1 MATKIADDRPVRNP
15 DCLREEEFTT
25 EKGEKKLFVTYIG
38 SRHANTTFGV
48 VGANNDVVSIDV
60 KDESMPMGDQAA
72 FAVRD
77 QIKAKEAANIAQFV
91 QFDPNMLSRHA
102 SSNLNPMA
110 AVAEA
115 RTARLTAIASVLAQ
129 AVEMHFE
136 IPLARPVYPHNI
148 LTGMGEASHSDC
160 DSLG

>member
-1 MATKIADDRPVRNP
+1 
-15 DCLREEEFTT
+15 
-25 EKGEKKLFVTYIG
+25 
-38 SRHANTTFGV
+38 
-48 VGANNDVVSIDV
+48 
-60 KDESMPMGDQAA
+60 MGDQAA

-77 QIKAKEAANIAQFV
+77 QIKAKEAANVAQFV
-91 QFDPNMLSRHA
+91 QFDPDMLSRHA